1 MSSAVATAPV
11 RYHWTRRAFH
21 RAVAAGAF
29 GDDDVQLRHGEVVRR
44 VSPRGPRHAAA
55 VQRLVALVPARLAH
69 AGGIY
74 QARVQD
80 PIARTDDDEPE
91 PDLAIVRA
99 GDYDSDHPGPGD
111 VVLVVEVADS
121 SFAADRR
128 KVGEYAQ
135 VAIPEAWTSMWRA
148 AASSSTVAPTR
159 PRRTYADVTTLTEGT
174 LSIAGIGIDV
184 AELFPARR

>member
-1 MSSAVATAPV
+1 
-11 RYHWTRRAFH
+11 
-21 RAVAAGAF
+21 
-29 GDDDVQLRHGEVVRR
+29 

-111 VVLVVEVADS
+111 VVLVVEVADP

-135 VAIPEAWTSMWRA
+135 VAIPEAWIID
-148 AASSSTVAPTR
+148 VA
-159 PRRTYADVTTLTEGT
+159 RRRVLLHRSPDPARGTYADVTTLTEGT